1 MVPVRYQIVSANGWS
16 DSSSLRLV
24 STHCR
29 RATIKIDLEDSISKS
44 LAKGVYKGRALKRRR
59 RSHFRIRGIYPRV
72 RKDLP
77 KGQEHACKS
86 AGAGTKLLQQAPRLP
101 NGTTGCRHGAAVDRL
116 LTLRH
121 ETSERVQLRVVCEVA
136 VLCSK
141 ELPIESLHRQ
151 HKQGAMLTSPVR
163 HLSRRK
169 RALGVTSLV
178 NVEPLEG
185 VYEFLKA

>member
-1 MVPVRYQIVSANGWS
+1 MLSKGDVAATSAS
-16 DSSSLRLV
+16 EA
-24 STHCR
+24 STPGSG
-29 RATIKIDLEDSISKS
+29 KISP
-44 LAKGVYKGRALKRRR
+44 
-59 RSHFRIRGIYPRV
+59 RGKNAPAI
-72 RKDLP
+72 
-77 KGQEHACKS
+77 A
-86 AGAGTKLLQQAPRLP
+86 QAPRLTNGFP
-101 NGTTGCRHGAAVDRL
+101 MGTTGSRHGAAVDRL

-141 ELPIESLHRQ
+141 GLPIESLRRQ
-151 HKQGAMLTSPVR
+151 RTQGAMLTSPVG